1 MNDTMTLLLATAIL
15 AAGGFGLYIYK
26 STDQEEKGDDEYN
39 EDSLFGSANFWGSK
53 EQDDTEEY
61 DLDEPEIYEPKVK
74 SRGSKTKRTRK
85 TTGTKRRYQ

>member
-26 STDQEEKGDDEYN
+26 SSDHEEKCDDEYN
-39 EDSLFGSANFWGSK
+39 EDTLFGAGNFWGSK
-53 EQDDTEEY
+53 EEDLEEY
-61 DLDEPEIYEPKVK
+61 NLDEPEIYEPKVK

-85 TTGTKRRYQ
+85 TTGTKRRY

>member
-26 STDQEEKGDDEYN
+26 SSDHEEKVDEEYN
-39 EDSLFGSANFWGSK
+39 EDSLFSPGNFWGSK
-53 EQDDTEEY
+53 EQDQEEY
-61 DLDEPEIYEPKVK
+61 DLADHEIYEPKVK

-85 TTGTKRRYQ
+85 TTGTKRRY